1 MTLRSRIAHADTATL
16 LRWGILAL
24 AALGAAG
31 AALELLLLKHW
42 TTVGMVFGC
51 VDVAACAVAIALAA
65 GGARRAVVAARWL
78 AVVGFALAVIGVVL
92 HVNGNWAAGPAD
104 GTLGAVW
111 ATLPLVERLWDAA
124 TGVVGKAP
132 PLAPG
137 ALAETSLLVLL
148 ATVRHPA
155 LAARRAA

>member
-1 MTLRSRIAHADTATL
+1 MSIRSRIDALDTATL
-16 LRWGILAL
+16 LRRGILVL

-42 TTVGMVFGC
+42 TTVGMVFGW

-65 GGARRAVVAARWL
+65 GSSRRAVVAARWL
-78 AVVGFALAVIGVVL
+78 AVVGLALAVIGVVL

-104 GTLGAVW
+104 GTLGATW
-111 ATLPLVERLWDAA
+111 PTLPLLERLWDAA

-137 ALAETSLLVLL
+137 ALAETSLLILL
-148 ATVRHPA
+148 ATLRHPA
-155 LAARRAA
+155 LVAGRSD